1 MHSLVTASTSSVQS
15 RYLFTGIRKTDMV
28 PQTLPAL
35 MSAFAWSANVLLS
48 GETPLGNWQQTP
60 LDGGGAKVAGGWRG
74 QVAQIRGDWQLV
86 CQACGLPRW
95 NGADVMCP
103 FCRASNVHEARLWY
117 EVGPDA
123 AWRHTLW
130 SHETYMAHLSS
141 NLLPVPSF
149 FLPGHGI
156 IGLRLEN
163 VMVDILHTLDLGVTS
178 SIVGSVMFV
187 LACLRNKF
195 GGRTYEAGV
204 QGLASHMI
212 EWYKKTGCHSRI
224 KGKLTLLRLRSG
236 KGWAKLKAHGAAT
249 RHLTAYALYL
259 LTEFGDVGNA
269 SWGEH
274 DTLAI
279 GVCQLLN
286 RCL

>member
-1 MHSLVTASTSSVQS
+1 
-15 RYLFTGIRKTDMV
+15 
-28 PQTLPAL
+28 
-35 MSAFAWSANVLLS
+35 
-48 GETPLGNWQQTP
+48 
-60 LDGGGAKVAGGWRG
+60 
-74 QVAQIRGDWQLV
+74 
-86 CQACGLPRW
+86 
-95 NGADVMCP
+95 MCP

-123 AWRHTLW
+123 AWRHTIW
-130 SHETYMAHLSS
+130 SHETYMAHLSF

-149 FLPGHGI
+149 FLPWHGI

-224 KGKLTLLRLRSG
+224 KGKLTLLRLRSQ
-236 KGWAKLKAHGAAT
+236 KGGP
-249 RHLTAYALYL
+249 
-259 LTEFGDVGNA
+259 
-269 SWGEH
+269 S
-274 DTLAI
+274 
-279 GVCQLLN
+279 
-286 RCL
+286 